1 MKVYNLVQES
11 CLGSLDIVKDE
22 ICKLL
27 DQQNCNFTVSTE
39 TNIEVKENI
48 VTIQSSVAIK
58 RR

>member
-11 CLGSLDIVKDE
+11 CLGSLDIVKDD

-27 DQQNCNFTVSTE
+27 NQQNCNFIVSTE
-39 TNIEVKENI
+39 TNIKVKENM
-48 VTIQSSVAIK
+48 VTIQSNVAIK